1 MKEGVKK
8 SISLILVL
16 TLLVQLLPVV
26 AFGVGDE
33 TNDLDISTDSETV
46 SMKDDDAEIVGE
58 EDALREESVKHFR
71 LRDGAYMLVEYET
84 AVHYQTADGS
94 WEEIDNTLQ
103 KTGQQYV
110 AQAGDMTRKFAASL
124 DSGFLFE
131 TAYQGQSV
139 SMSLARRSS
148 RDVVAVAPD
157 VPAAE
162 ETAAPEETAVPETA
176 DQPQEAEQA
185 EADLQRAPAE
195 AAAETDAP
203 QQETAEELPLLDD
216 AAYTLVTSTAAAR
229 MENPGAKMRTFSKL
243 AEKDKIQP
251 QKIRSSVAFDNV
263 MDGVSLLYQNYGY
276 NVKESIIIE
285 KPQEQYAYSFVL
297 NLQGLTPTLEADGS
311 VLLRGADGEP
321 VYEIPA
327 PYLADADGATSLEDA
342 AYKLERISGGYLLT
356 VEADPEWMNAP
367 ERAYPVT
374 LDPTILLH
382 NKGNVL
388 TTFIRS
394 AWPGSVAPNSADQ
407 FVGYRANEGYDACN
421 IYVQFANLPEIPQN
435 CVPISAQLAMYNAGF
450 FTSDGV
456 GCAAP
461 DGSLTVEAHEWPAA
475 VSDVSGLTWYLV
487 HFGSTPVNEETIDY
501 QKLSKETLG
510 EYVTWDITR
519 TVMQWYQK
527 QNEGDTSGGRGVLLE
542 GIDGRENYRVANL
555 IGSGYH
561 DYSPYFAVY
570 YRNPV
575 GLESYYTYQEA
586 SAGKAGD
593 LSIHNFTNQ
602 FTLDRADVSLSLE
615 PASYA
620 LRHIYN
626 SATSGIEFSNN
637 EAGGIHTCDYTSMQ
651 VGVGWK
657 LSAQQTV
664 VECKVGD
671 ETYLVYNDEDGT
683 EHYFSETATNTYE
696 DEDGLSLKIVKSTSG
711 GNTIYTMTD
720 MDKYHTWVF
729 HNGYLISVTDN
740 NSNTIYFAY
749 NAAYSSGGSAWK
761 PVKGSAS
768 NRLVQI
774 VMDINSG
781 NNEKSRT
788 LQTVAN
794 LTYSGDRLSS
804 VTDYAGRSTNYSYD
818 SGGHLTQVTYADGTS
833 VSYAY
838 NGSGGRLSTLY
849 DAESQYGL
857 DITYTYN
864 LGVVS
869 TFRVQ
874 EFANTSGAK
883 QTGSAFHAYRNGIHQ
898 TSYRFYGPDHTRD
911 TADDTVKTCVLDHFG
926 KTICTYDSNTDY
938 SEIIG
943 ASAANYT
950 DNSGTSKTNN
960 RLTGAAAMGISSFN
974 MLSNSGLETCTGNAA
989 DNWAQLSFSTS
1000 ASAGTQSGN
1009 KARLGKA
1016 SIKTTARGSGMYQ
1029 EATLQAG
1036 TTYTFSGYV
1045 NTCDMTAFDSNGSVY
1060 LAALTADQI
1069 TDLSQAC
1076 ASPWKSEQVNYKTDA
1091 SINRGWEKIS
1101 VTFTPETSGTYYM
1114 AFLQD
1119 RADGTACC
1127 DDLLLEESEAASEI
1141 NLVQNGRFA
1150 WLVNGK
1156 PEGWVPNS
1164 YTISDEHPFGQS
1176 LSKSMR
1182 VSNTMNGYARTHQVI
1197 PLNLLADEATFL
1209 LSGWGKANSVGGT
1222 ARKHEDGDER
1232 YFGLVAEIAYTD
1244 GTTENQYVSFN
1255 GDYADWQFASGVIV
1269 PGKRDERVKEITV
1282 RCAYDYNANDAYFT
1296 NISLVL
1302 EPAETYSYDSK
1313 GNPIAATDGSAK
1325 TASEFFADSQRL
1337 KSYTTPGGAK
1347 HTLGYDAS
1355 NNLQEDTL
1363 AGLTN
1368 YTYHNTSGSP
1378 TTSMTRKGYSGDYLK
1393 SQNVYDITGRF
1404 RTLAI
1409 DANGVQTGYTYDDT
1423 TLQLTSV
1430 HSAGGAT
1437 QTYTYQSGRDRVSQT
1452 AIDQTAAL
1460 TYRYDRAQLTDL
1472 IRKAFPQAADADGQN
1487 VNPFWQHYLL
1497 GYDAFGNMTRVQVC
1511 ASSAERD
1518 GYTAPVT
1525 LASYTY
1531 EGNVNNGRLAKMTY
1545 GNGDSVS
1552 YTYDAFDRQ
1561 RTAGYND
1568 GTTYHY
1574 DYSGDNDLAR
1584 QYVTDGSGAVTE
1596 QYSYQYD
1603 SLGRLIHSRQ
1613 LTGGG
1618 TLVQLTQ
1625 HMYDNANR
1633 LTSQSWQFGGDTF
1646 RQSYTYTGQNSDG
1659 KQVDGTISAITT
1671 TIPGQSVITSTY
1683 GYNDLRQLT
1692 SKGVTVPD
1700 QNGKQTK
1707 VYDRSYTYDRIAEDD
1722 GCNWMGTRLAST
1734 GYTFGSSSRSFTYT
1748 YDAAGNISRIVTAGT
1763 NVPKAAQSKEYGY
1776 DAQGQLVSEKNS
1788 SKTTFLYAYDTAG
1801 NIRSI
1806 TKDGTVTKSF
1816 GYTNP
1821 SWPDLL
1827 TSVTANG
1834 TTKDVLYEGQS
1845 QTSDLPSS
1853 GNPITYYNGKDY
1865 TFTWTKGR
1873 QLASATVDGKQV
1885 SYTYDMSGVR
1895 SGKQV
1900 YTTSNQRTT
1909 TYTYTTLSG
1918 KVMRQQWETR
1928 NSDDTVYQAMQS
1940 LEFVY
1945 DDGNQPFA
1953 MIYKHGQT
1961 TELYYYVLNAQ
1972 GDVIALLNANGALV
1986 ASYNYGAW
1994 GNYSVHG
2001 ADGKKTTD
2009 ATFIGHINPLRYRG
2023 YYYDRETRLYYLQS
2037 RYYDFA
2043 NCRFINA
2050 DTYLSTGQGILGHNM
2065 FTYCGNN
2072 PVNYC
2077 DSSGR
2082 FFFTLL
2088 GAVIGAAVGYIDAY
2102 IAGEDPIKGAIA
2114 GGVSGAIAGAGV
2126 DIGAAI
2132 TIFSGGAAIGWGA
2145 AVAIGLGAFGG
2156 FVGAGI
2162 SNDWKF
2168 KKDGES
2174 LALQYMGATL
2184 IGGMAN
2190 AISFGLGPINGEI
2203 AKGTVSQI
2211 VRSIGYEGM
2220 KDFTYNL
2227 VTGGIISLFSTFT
2240 NRIISTMLSTPV
2252 EPSLPVISI
2261 S

>member
-71 LRDGAYMLVEYET
+71 LRDGGYMLVEYET

-110 AQAGDMTRKFAASL
+110 AKAGDMTRKFAASL

-176 DQPQEAEQA
+176 DQPQEAEQT
-185 EADLQRAPAE
+185 EADQTQEPAE
-195 AAAETDAP
+195 AAAETDVP

-501 QKLSKETLG
+501 QKLSKKTLG

-542 GIDGRENYRVANL
+542 GIDGSENYRVANL

-683 EHYFSETATNTYE
+683 EHYFSKTATNTYE

-774 VMDINSG
+774 IMDINSSS
-781 NNEKSRT
+781 NDNPRT

-794 LTYSGDRLSS
+794 LAYSGDRLSS

-833 VSYAY
+833 ASYEY
-838 NGSGGRLSTLY
+838 YSSNGRLSTLY

-911 TADDTVKTCVLDHFG
+911 TADDTVMTCVLDHFG

-943 ASAANYT
+943 TSAANYT

-1069 TDLSQAC
+1069 ADLSQAC

-1101 VTFTPETSGTYYM
+1101 VTFMPETSGTYYM

-1269 PGKRDERVKEITV
+1269 PGKRDKWVQEITV

-1393 SQNVYDITGRF
+1393 SQNVYDSSRRF
-1404 RTLAI
+1404 RTQAVDVNGITTGYAYDTGAARLYRTTA
-1409 DANGVQTGYTYDDT
+1409 ANGTQQDYRYCTG
-1423 TLQLTSV
+1423 S
-1430 HSAGGAT
+1430 
-1437 QTYTYQSGRDRVSQT
+1437 DRT
-1452 AIDQTAAL
+1452 AL
-1460 TYRYDRAQLTDL
+1460 TYINGVASIRYTYDRAQLSDL
-1472 IRKAFPQAADADGQN
+1472 IRKGYLGSTG
-1487 VNPFWQHYLL
+1487 FWQHYLL

-1511 ASSAERD
+1511 ASSAEQT
-1518 GYTAPVT
+1518 GYTSPVT
-1525 LASYTY
+1525 LASYSY
-1531 EGNVNNGRLAKMTY
+1531 DGSVNNGRLTTMTY

-1561 RTAGYND
+1561 RTAAYND

-1574 DYSGDNDLAR
+1574 DYSSDNDLTR
-1584 QYVTDGSGAVTE
+1584 QYATDGDGKVTE

-1613 LTGGG
+1613 STANGALI
-1618 TLVQLTQ
+1618 QSTQ
-1625 HMYDNANR
+1625 HMYDAANR
-1633 LTSQSWQFGGDTF
+1633 MTSQSWQFGTGLY
-1646 RQSYTYTGQNSDG
+1646 RQQYSYTGVKADG
-1659 KQVDGTISAITT
+1659 TADSSVDGTISAITT
-1671 TIPGQSVITSTY
+1671 TIPNQLDVTSKY
-1683 GYNDLRQLT
+1683 EYNDLRQLE
-1692 SKGVTVPD
+1692 KKAVTVPN
-1700 QNGKQTK
+1700 QNRGTTT
-1707 VYDRSYTYDRIAEDD
+1707 VYTRSYTYAVIAEDD
-1722 GCNWMGTRLAST
+1722 GCNRMGTRLAST
-1734 GYTFGSSSRSFTYT
+1734 GYTFGSSSRSFDYT
-1748 YDAAGNISRIVTAGT
+1748 YDAAGNIQTVTTGGT
-1763 NVPKAAQSKEYGY
+1763 NVPAAAASKTYAY
-1776 DAQGQLVSEKNS
+1776 DAQGQLATETNGGASRA
-1788 SKTTFLYAYDTAG
+1788 YAYDTVG
-1801 NIRSI
+1801 NIRSV
-1806 TKDGTVTKSF
+1806 TTDGAVIKSF

-1827 TSVTANG
+1827 TSVTVGG
-1834 TTKDVLYEGQS
+1834 TTKDILYEGQT
-1845 QTSDLPSS
+1845 QTSGVPSS
-1853 GNPITYYNGKDY
+1853 GNPVTYYNGRDY
-1865 TFTWTKGR
+1865 HFDWSKGR
-1873 QLASATVDGKQV
+1873 QLTEAVVGGQTVK
-1885 SYTYDMSGVR
+1885 YAYDMAGVR
-1895 SGKQV
+1895 SSKQV
-1900 YTTSNQRTT
+1900 GDT
-1909 TYTYTTLSG
+1909 TYSYTTLSG
-1918 KVMRQQWETR
+1918 KVMRQAWGD
-1928 NSDDTVYQAMQS
+1928 NNA

-1945 DDGNQPFA
+1945 DDSSQPFA
-1953 MIYKHGQT
+1953 VIYKHGSAA
-1961 TELYYYVLNAQ
+1961 ELYYYLVNAQ
-1972 GDVIALLNANGALV
+1972 GDVAAILDSSGTMV
-1986 ASYNYGAW
+1986 AFYDYDAW
-1994 GNYSVHG
+1994 GNCTVYDSSAKVL
-2001 ADGKKTTD
+2001 TD
-2009 ATFIGHINPLRYRG
+2009 PTSIANINPLRYRG
-2023 YYYDRETRLYYLQS
+2023 YYYDAETGFYYLQS
-2037 RYYDFA
+2037 RYYDPA
-2043 NCRFINA
+2043 ICRFINA
-2050 DTYLSTGQGILGHNM
+2050 DTFATTDANGFLSANM
-2065 FTYCGNN
+2065 FAYCENN
-2072 PVNYC
+2072 PINNS
-2077 DSSGR
+2077 DPTGKL
-2082 FFFTLL
+2082 LL
-2088 GAVIGAAVGYIDAY
+2088 GAMLAGAAVGVLSEF
-2102 IAGEDPIKGAIA
+2102 AGNVIC
-2114 GGVSGAIAGAGV
+2114 
-2126 DIGAAI
+2126 
-2132 TIFSGGAAIGWGA
+2132 
-2145 AVAIGLGAFGG
+2145 
-2156 FVGAGI
+2156 
-2162 SNDWKF
+2162 
-2168 KKDGES
+2168 
-2174 LALQYMGATL
+2174 
-2184 IGGMAN
+2184 
-2190 AISFGLGPINGEI
+2190 
-2203 AKGTVSQI
+2203 
-2211 VRSIGYEGM
+2211 
-2220 KDFTYNL
+2220 NL
-2227 VTGGIISLFSTFT
+2227 VTGRPLDENLSTLGDYAAAAFSGALSAIPGGGALLAVADVVGSSVIKVGVDSLMNKGGNSAKECVTNFGMGIGAGSTSAITNLRLEKSVPKTISSIKTEARASGVRGTKGYRSFLSKRQIKVGTR
-2240 NRIISTMLSTPV
+2240 NRILSGV
-2252 EPSLPVISI
+2252 SGVAIKLLGRLFGR
-2261 S
+2261 

>member
-71 LRDGAYMLVEYET
+71 LRDGGYMLVEYET

-110 AQAGDMTRKFAASL
+110 AKAGDMTRKFAASL

-176 DQPQEAEQA
+176 DQPQEAEQT
-185 EADLQRAPAE
+185 EADQTQEPAE
-195 AAAETDAP
+195 AAAETDVP

-501 QKLSKETLG
+501 QKLSKKTLG

-542 GIDGRENYRVANL
+542 GIDGSENYRVANL

-683 EHYFSETATNTYE
+683 EHYFSKTATNTYE

-774 VMDINSG
+774 VMDINSSS
-781 NNEKSRT
+781 NDNPRT

-794 LTYSGDRLSS
+794 LAYSGDRLSS

-833 VSYAY
+833 ASYEY
-838 NGSGGRLSTLY
+838 YSSNGRLSTLY

-911 TADDTVKTCVLDHFG
+911 TADDTVMTCVLDHFG

-943 ASAANYT
+943 TSAANYT

-1069 TDLSQAC
+1069 ADLSQAC

-1101 VTFTPETSGTYYM
+1101 VTFMPETSGTYYM

-1164 YTISDEHPFGQS
+1164 YTISDEHPVGQP

-1269 PGKRDERVKEITV
+1269 PGKRDKWVQEITV

-1337 KSYTTPGGAK
+1337 KSYTTPSGAK

-1368 YTYHNTSGSP
+1368 YTYHNDSGSP

-1393 SQNVYDITGRF
+1393 SQNVYDSTGRF

-1409 DANGVQTGYTYDDT
+1409 DANGVQTGYTYDGT

-1430 HSAGGAT
+1430 HGSGGAT

-1460 TYRYDRAQLTDL
+1460 TYRYDRAQLSDL
-1472 IRKAFPQAADADGQN
+1472 IRKGYLGSTG
-1487 VNPFWQHYLL
+1487 FWQHYLL
-1497 GYDAFGNMTRVQVC
+1497 NYDAFGNMTRVQVC
-1511 ASSAERD
+1511 ASSAEQT
-1518 GYTAPVT
+1518 GYTSPVT

-1531 EGNVNNGRLAKMTY
+1531 EGNVNNGRLATMTY

-1561 RTAGYND
+1561 RTAAYND

-1584 QYVTDGSGAVTE
+1584 QYATDGSGAVTE

-1613 LTGGG
+1613 STANGALI
-1618 TLVQLTQ
+1618 QSTQ
-1625 HMYDNANR
+1625 HMYDAANR
-1633 LTSQSWQFGGDTF
+1633 MTSQSWQFGTGLY
-1646 RQSYTYTGQNSDG
+1646 RQQYSYTGVKADG
-1659 KQVDGTISAITT
+1659 TTDSSVDGTISAITT
-1671 TIPGQSVITSTY
+1671 TIPGQLDVTSKY
-1683 GYNDLRQLT
+1683 EYNDLRQLEKKT
-1692 SKGVTVPD
+1692 VTVPN
-1700 QNGKQTK
+1700 QNRGTTT
-1707 VYDRSYTYDRIAEDD
+1707 VYTRGYTYSVIAEDKD
-1722 GCNWMGTRLAST
+1722 CNRVGTRLAST
-1734 GYTFGSSSRSFTYT
+1734 AYTFGSSSRSFDYT
-1748 YDAAGNISRIVTAGT
+1748 YDAAGNIQTVTTGGT
-1763 NVPKAAQSKEYGY
+1763 NVPAAAASKTYTY
-1776 DAQGQLVSEKNS
+1776 DAQGQLATETNGGASRA
-1788 SKTTFLYAYDTAG
+1788 YAYDTVG
-1801 NIRSI
+1801 NIRSV
-1806 TKDGTVTKSF
+1806 TTDGAVIKSF

-1827 TSVTANG
+1827 TSVTVGG
-1834 TTKDVLYEGQS
+1834 TTKDILYEGQT
-1845 QTSDLPSS
+1845 QTSGIPSS
-1853 GNPITYYNGKDY
+1853 GNPVTYYNGKDY
-1865 TFTWTKGR
+1865 SFTWTKGR
-1873 QLASATVDGKQV
+1873 QLTSATVDGEQV

-1895 SGKQV
+1895 SNKQV
-1900 YTTSNQRTT
+1900 GDT

-1918 KVMRQQWETR
+1918 KVMRQTWGD
-1928 NSDDTVYQAMQS
+1928 NNA

-1953 MIYKHGQT
+1953 VIYKHGQT

-1972 GDVIALLNANGALV
+1972 GDVSAILDSSGRLA
-1986 ASYNYGAW
+1986 ASYDYDAW
-1994 GNYSVHG
+1994 GNCTVYDSSAKVL
-2001 ADGKKTTD
+2001 TD
-2009 ATFIGHINPLRYRG
+2009 PTSIANLNPLRYRG
-2023 YYYDRETRLYYLQS
+2023 YYYDAETGFYYLQS
-2037 RYYDFA
+2037 RYYDPA
-2043 NCRFINA
+2043 ICRFINA
-2050 DTYLSTGQGILGHNM
+2050 DTFATTDANGFLSANM
-2065 FTYCGNN
+2065 FAYCENN
-2072 PVNYC
+2072 PIMRVDADGEIWNVIA
-2077 DSSGR
+2077 
-2082 FFFTLL
+2082 
-2088 GAVIGAAVGYIDAY
+2088 GAVIGAGLEVLGQLMTGTKFADINWGSVAMEGALGAVSSLGIPARITSKLGKVAFTAFKDVV
-2102 IAGEDPIKGAIA
+2102 IPTTVEVRSQIKTNKR
-2114 GGVSGAIAGAGV
+2114 VNYTKT
-2126 DIGAAI
+2126 AI
-2132 TIFSGGAAIGWGA
+2132 TASKASINS
-2145 AVAIGLGAFGG
+2145 AVT
-2156 FVGAGI
+2156 AGTDRLLK
-2162 SNDWKF
+2162 ST
-2168 KKDGES
+2168 S
-2174 LALQYMGATL
+2174 SR
-2184 IGGMAN
+2184 MAK
-2190 AISFGLGPINGEI
+2190 AVVHSTRQLFFFTFGL
-2203 AKGTVSQI
+2203 
-2211 VRSIGYEGM
+2211 
-2220 KDFTYNL
+2220 
-2227 VTGGIISLFSTFT
+2227 ISKFW
-2240 NRIISTMLSTPV
+2240 R
-2252 EPSLPVISI
+2252 
-2261 S
+2261 

>member
-58 EDALREESVKHFR
+58 ESVKHFR
-71 LRDGAYMLVEYET
+71 LRDGGYMLVEYET

-110 AQAGDMTRKFAASL
+110 AKAGDMTRKFAASL

-157 VPAAE
+157 VPAVE
-162 ETAAPEETAVPETA
+162 ETAAPEETAASETA
-176 DQPQEAEQA
+176 DQLQEAEQT
-185 EADLQRAPAE
+185 EADQTQEPAE
-195 AAAETDAP
+195 AAAETDVP

-501 QKLSKETLG
+501 QKLSKKTLG

-542 GIDGRENYRVANL
+542 GIDGSENYRVANL

-696 DEDGLSLKIVKSTSG
+696 DEDGLGLKIVKSTSG
-711 GNTIYTMTD
+711 WNATYTMTD
-720 MDKYHTWVF
+720 TNGDNTWVF
-729 HNGYLISVTDN
+729 YNGYLNTQTDAN
-740 NSNTIYFAY
+740 GNTLYFAY
-749 NAAYSSGGSAWK
+749 NAPYDENSSAWK
-761 PVKGSAS
+761 PAPSAPN

-774 VMDINSG
+774 VMDINSSS
-781 NNEKSRT
+781 NDNPRT

-794 LTYSGDRLSS
+794 LAYSGDRLSS

-833 VSYAY
+833 ASYEY
-838 NGSGGRLSTLY
+838 YSSNGRLSTLY

-911 TADDTVKTCVLDHFG
+911 TADDTVMTCVLDHFG

-943 ASAANYT
+943 TSAANYT

-1069 TDLSQAC
+1069 ADLSQAC

-1101 VTFTPETSGTYYM
+1101 VTFMPETSGTYYM

-1164 YTISDEHPFGQS
+1164 YTISDEHPVGQP

-1269 PGKRDERVKEITV
+1269 PGKRDKWVQEITV

-1337 KSYTTPGGAK
+1337 KSYTTPSGAK

-1368 YTYHNTSGSP
+1368 YTYHNDSGSP

-1393 SQNVYDITGRF
+1393 SQNVYDSTGRF

-1409 DANGVQTGYTYDDT
+1409 DANGVQTGYTYDGT

-1430 HSAGGAT
+1430 HGSGGAT

-1511 ASSAERD
+1511 ASSAERE
-1518 GYTAPVT
+1518 GHTAPVT

-1531 EGNVNNGRLAKMTY
+1531 EGNVNNGRLATMTY

-1561 RTAGYND
+1561 RTAAYND

-1613 LTGGG
+1613 STGGG

-1776 DAQGQLVSEKNS
+1776 DAQGQLATEKNGS
-1788 SKTTFLYAYDTAG
+1788 GTTFGYAYDTAG

-1972 GDVIALLNANGALV
+1972 GDVIALLNANGTLA

-2050 DTYLSTGQGILGHNM
+2050 DTYLSTGQGMLGHNM

-2126 DIGAAI
+2126 DAGVAI
-2132 TIFSGGAAIGWGA
+2132 TIFSGGTAIGVGA
-2145 AVAIGLGAFGG
+2145 AVAMGLGAFGG
-2156 FVGAGI
+2156 FVGTGI

-2168 KKDGES
+2168 QKDGES

-2227 VTGGIISLFSTFT
+2227 VTGGIISWFSTFT

>member
-71 LRDGAYMLVEYET
+71 LRDGGYMLVEYET

-110 AQAGDMTRKFAASL
+110 AKAGDMTRKFAASL

-342 AYKLERISGGYLLT
+342 AYKLERVSGGYLLT

-501 QKLSKETLG
+501 QKLSKKTLG

-683 EHYFSETATNTYE
+683 EHYFRKTATNTYE
-696 DEDGLSLKIVKSTSG
+696 DEDGLGLKIVKSTSG

-774 VMDINSG
+774 IMDIHGGVN
-781 NNEKSRT
+781 
-788 LQTVAN
+788 QTVAN

-833 VSYAY
+833 ASYEY
-838 NGSGGRLSTLY
+838 YSSNGRLSTLY

-911 TADDTVKTCVLDHFG
+911 TADDTVMTCVLDHFG

-943 ASAANYT
+943 TSAANYT

-1016 SIKTTARGSGMYQ
+1016 SIKTTARGSGMYH
-1029 EATLQAG
+1029 EAALQAG

-1045 NTCDMTAFDSNGSVY
+1045 NTCDMTAFDSGGSVY

-1069 TDLSQAC
+1069 ADLSQASR
-1076 ASPWKSEQVNYKTDA
+1076 SPWKSERVNYQTDA
-1091 SINRGWEKIS
+1091 SVSRGWEKVS

-1119 RADGTACC
+1119 KADGTAYC
-1127 DDLLLEESEAASEI
+1127 DDLLLEKGEAASEI
-1141 NLVQNGRFA
+1141 NLVQNGRFSQ
-1150 WLVNGK
+1150 LVNGK
-1156 PEGWVPNS
+1156 PDFWTANK
-1164 YTISDEHPFGQS
+1164 YTITNEHPTGQPN
-1176 LSKSMR
+1176 SKSMHIG
-1182 VSNTMNGYARTHQVI
+1182 STMNGYARTHQVI
-1197 PLNLLADEATFL
+1197 PLNLPADEATFL
-1209 LSGWGKANSVGGT
+1209 LSGWGKATSVGGT
-1222 ARKHEDGDER
+1222 ARKHVNGWER

-1269 PGKRDERVKEITV
+1269 PGKRDKWVQEITV

-1393 SQNVYDITGRF
+1393 SQNVYDSSRRF
-1404 RTLAI
+1404 RTQAVDVNGVTTGYAYDTGAARLYRTTA
-1409 DANGVQTGYTYDDT
+1409 ANGTQQDYRYCTG
-1423 TLQLTSV
+1423 S
-1430 HSAGGAT
+1430 
-1437 QTYTYQSGRDRVSQT
+1437 DRT
-1452 AIDQTAAL
+1452 AL
-1460 TYRYDRAQLTDL
+1460 TYINGVASIRYTYDRAQLSDL
-1472 IRKAFPQAADADGQN
+1472 IRKGYLGSTG
-1487 VNPFWQHYLL
+1487 FWQHYLL
-1497 GYDAFGNMTRVQVC
+1497 NYDAFGNMTRVQVC
-1511 ASSAERD
+1511 ASSAEQT
-1518 GYTAPVT
+1518 GYTSPVT
-1525 LASYTY
+1525 LASYSY
-1531 EGNVNNGRLAKMTY
+1531 DGSVNNGRLTTMTY

-1561 RTAGYND
+1561 RTAVYND

-1584 QYVTDGSGAVTE
+1584 QYATDGSGAVTE

-1613 LTGGG
+1613 STANGALI
-1618 TLVQLTQ
+1618 QSTQ
-1625 HMYDNANR
+1625 HMYDAANR
-1633 LTSQSWQFGGDTF
+1633 MTSQSWQFGTGLY
-1646 RQSYTYTGQNSDG
+1646 RQQYSYTGVKADG
-1659 KQVDGTISAITT
+1659 TADSSADGTISAITT
-1671 TIPGQSVITSTY
+1671 TIPGQLDVTSKY
-1683 GYNDLRQLT
+1683 EYNDLRQLEKKT
-1692 SKGVTVPD
+1692 VTVPN
-1700 QNGKQTK
+1700 QNRGTTT
-1707 VYDRSYTYDRIAEDD
+1707 VYTRSYTYAVIAEDD
-1722 GCNWMGTRLAST
+1722 GCNRVGTRLAST
-1734 GYTFGSSSRSFTYT
+1734 AYTFGSSSRSFDYT
-1748 YDAAGNISRIVTAGT
+1748 YDAAGNIQTVTTGGT
-1763 NVPKAAQSKEYGY
+1763 NVPAAAASKTYTY
-1776 DAQGQLVSEKNS
+1776 DAQGQLATETNGGASRA
-1788 SKTTFLYAYDTAG
+1788 YAYDTVG
-1801 NIRSI
+1801 NIRSV
-1806 TKDGTVTKSF
+1806 TTDGAVIKSF

-1827 TSVTANG
+1827 TSVTSG
-1834 TTKDVLYEGQS
+1834 STTKDILYEGQT
-1845 QTSDLPSS
+1845 QTSDVPSS
-1853 GNPITYYNGKDY
+1853 GNPVTYYNGKDY
-1865 TFTWTKGR
+1865 SFTWTKGR
-1873 QLASATVDGKQV
+1873 QLTSATVDGEQV

-1895 SGKQV
+1895 SNKQV
-1900 YTTSNQRTT
+1900 GDT

-1918 KVMRQQWETR
+1918 KVMRQTWGD
-1928 NSDDTVYQAMQS
+1928 NNA

-1953 MIYKHGQT
+1953 VIYKHGQT

-1972 GDVIALLNANGALV
+1972 GDVSAILDSSGKLA
-1986 ASYNYGAW
+1986 ASYDYDAW
-1994 GNYSVHG
+1994 GNCTVYDSSAKVL
-2001 ADGKKTTD
+2001 TD
-2009 ATFIGHINPLRYRG
+2009 PTSIANLNPLRYRG
-2023 YYYDRETRLYYLQS
+2023 YYYDAETGFYYLQS
-2037 RYYDFA
+2037 RYYDPA
-2043 NCRFINA
+2043 ICRFINA
-2050 DTYLSTGQGILGHNM
+2050 DTFATTDANGLLSANMFAYCENNPIMRVDPDGSSPLSLVINTLVGAGVSVASAAINANIAGSPISTGDLIK
-2065 FTYCGNN
+2065 
-2072 PVNYC
+2072 
-2077 DSSGR
+2077 
-2082 FFFTLL
+2082 
-2088 GAVIGAAVGYIDAY
+2088 AAAVGAVSGFLSSLNPV
-2102 IAGEDPIKGAIA
+2102 AKVVTAA
-2114 GGVSGAIAGAGV
+2114 AAVSGAVTFVGSMLTGSSV
-2126 DIGAAI
+2126 GEAAL
-2132 TIFSGGAAIGWGA
+2132 SA
-2145 AVAIGLGAFGG
+2145 AVAATSTYVSSKLGASAFGAATG
-2156 FVGAGI
+2156 KSVDAG
-2162 SNDWKF
+2162 K
-2168 KKDGES
+2168 
-2174 LALQYMGATL
+2174 
-2184 IGGMAN
+2184 
-2190 AISFGLGPINGEI
+2190 
-2203 AKGTVSQI
+2203 
-2211 VRSIGYEGM
+2211 
-2220 KDFTYNL
+2220 
-2227 VTGGIISLFSTFT
+2227 GIIGFHVSASMEGLASGGRATRQISKSTKRKQGRTRTTRRQSFFSWYRNAFWKY
-2240 NRIISTMLSTPV
+2240 RPAWSRR
-2252 EPSLPVISI
+2252 
-2261 S
+2261 